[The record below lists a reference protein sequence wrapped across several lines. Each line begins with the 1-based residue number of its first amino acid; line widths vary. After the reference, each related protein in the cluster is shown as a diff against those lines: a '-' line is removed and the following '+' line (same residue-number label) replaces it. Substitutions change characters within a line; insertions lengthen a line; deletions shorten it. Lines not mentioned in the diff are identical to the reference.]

1 MNTAKQPLDSTNTT
15 SQEPADV
22 VFYVLNSHTPQE
34 REAFLSKL
42 LNTIWK
48 QKRQVDVRFAELQ
61 DAQRYDLTLWNFKPE
76 SFIHHAVEANIPAPI
91 QLYGATITRP
101 CQDVLIN
108 LHPEF
113 PELHPQYQR
122 TIEILDQSE
131 YLIQMGRERWKKY
144 KQAKLEPTVHKIGF
158 PAD

>member
-1 MNTAKQPLDSTNTT
+1 MNQTAT
-15 SQEPADV
+15 SQVEKKADV
-22 VFYVLNSHTPQE
+22 LFYVLNSSQPAE

-48 QKRQVDVRFAELQ
+48 QQRRVDVRFANKQE
-61 DAQRYDLTLWNFKPE
+61 AQRYDLTLWGIKPE
-76 SFIHHAVEANIPAPI
+76 SFLHHAFEKELSAPI
-91 QLYGATITRP
+91 QLYGEQIPAP

-113 PELHPQYQR
+113 PLNHDQYQR

-131 YLIQMGRERWKKY
+131 YLIQMGRERWKTY
-144 KQAKLEPTVHKIGF
+144 KKAGIEPTVHKIGF
-158 PAD
+158 E